1 MMIGT
6 TLILEPAMDS
16 KEELVKQHAKVAEDA
31 VAGWEKAENEV
42 VELKQKLEDAADKN
56 IVLED
61 RVSHLDGAL
70 KECVRQL
77 RQFRDEQEKKIQ
89 VAVTESTKE
98 LQSANTGLE
107 RRVLELQKEAEA
119 AKSENMIIRRD
130 FLAKQDELEIVMIER
145 DLSTQAAETASKQHL
160 DSIKKV
166 AKLEAECR
174 KGRILAKS
182 TSSNQS
188 LDSHSDGGRE
198 RVEGS
203 CSDSWAS
210 SPFISE
216 LDQFKNEKGGDR
228 SLQGTTSSTEIDLM
242 DDFLEMERLV
252 ALPAETQAQNSK
264 TEYELSLMEKLEK
277 IQAEKD
283 ELESEVKGC
292 REAEKRLSLELEAV
306 VCDKTELE
314 DMLKIM
320 EAEKAE
326 VKMSLQES
334 RVCFQ
339 DVEMK
344 LEKLQAEKDELE
356 NEVKR
361 CREAEK
367 RLSLELEAVVSDEME
382 LEDTLKKM
390 EAEKA
395 ELEISFDVIKH
406 RYQEYRVC
414 FQEVEMK
421 LKKLQAEKDD
431 FETEVKC
438 CRESEK
444 RLSLELEATVGDKA
458 ELEEKLEKMEAEKSE
473 LKISFDVIKDQYQ
486 ESRVCFQEVEMKLKE
501 IKRELKVANESKTQ
515 AESQFIR
522 MEAEVRKERIVS
534 HELREKCEA
543 FEEELRI
550 EIEEKTMIK
559 REKVEPKI
567 KQEDIATAAGKFADC
582 QKTIASLGKQLKSLA
597 TLEDFLM
604 DTASIPG
611 SARSVHKKEVFL
623 GIDPPECIK
632 TTNGRSLEFL
642 AIKNSNNNTSPPCSS
657 SSDST
662 TVSLIVTSN
671 RGSSEKNRNGFAT
684 VFTRS
689 RNAIHLGI

>member
-1 MMIGT
+1 MAGT
-6 TLILEPAMDS
+6 TLILEPVMDS
-16 KEELVKQHAKVAEDA
+16 KDELVKQHAKVAEDA

-77 RQFRDEQEKKIQ
+77 RQFRDEQEKNIQ
-89 VAVTESTKE
+89 AAVTESTKE
-98 LQSANTGLE
+98 LHSANTGLE
-107 RRVLELQKEAEA
+107 KRVLELQKEAEA
-119 AKSENMIIRRD
+119 AKSENMMLRRE
-130 FLAKQDELEIVMIER
+130 FLTQREDLEIVMIER

-160 DSIKKV
+160 DIIKKL

-174 KGRILAKS
+174 KLRILAKTS
-182 TSSNQS
+182 SSLSSNQS
-188 LDSHSDGGRE
+188 VDSHSDGGRE

-210 SPFISE
+210 SAFISE
-216 LDQFKNEKGGDR
+216 LDQIKNEKGGNR

-252 ALPAETQAQNSK
+252 ALPTETQAKNSK
-264 TEYELSLMEKLEK
+264 DGYELSLMEKLEK

-283 ELESEVKGC
+283 DLEREVKCC
-292 REAEKRLSLELEAV
+292 REAEKRLSLEIEAV
-306 VCDKTELE
+306 VGDKMELE
-314 DMLKIM
+314 DMLKRV

-326 VKMSLQES
+326 LKTSFDVLKDKYQES

-339 DVEMK
+339 EVDTK
-344 LEKLQAEKDELE
+344 LEKLQAEKDELDS
-356 NEVKR
+356 EVICCK
-361 CREAEK
+361 EAEK
-367 RLSLELEAVVSDEME
+367 RFSLELEAVVGDKIEME
-382 LEDTLKKM
+382 DE
-390 EAEKA
+390 
-395 ELEISFDVIKH
+395 
-406 RYQEYRVC
+406 
-414 FQEVEMK
+414 
-421 LKKLQAEKDD
+421 
-431 FETEVKC
+431 
-438 CRESEK
+438 
-444 RLSLELEATVGDKA
+444 
-458 ELEEKLEKMEAEKSE
+458 LEKMEAEKAE

-486 ESRVCFQEVEMKLKE
+486 ESRVCFQEVEMKLE
-501 IKRELKVANESKTQ
+501 AMKRELKLANESKTQ
-515 AESQFIR
+515 AESRVTR

-534 HELREKCEA
+534 DGLKEKCET
-543 FEEELRI
+543 FEEELRR

-582 QKTIASLGKQLKSLA
+582 QKTIASLGKQLQSLA
-597 TLEDFLM
+597 TLEEFLI

-611 SARSVHKKEVFL
+611 SARSVHNKEALL
-623 GIDPPECIK
+623 GKDPHECIK
-632 TTNGRSLEFL
+632 TINGRSLEFL
-642 AIKNSNNNTSPPCSS
+642 AIQNSNNKTSPPCSS

-662 TVSLIVTSN
+662 TVSLIMSSN

-689 RNAIHLGI
+689 RNSVNLGI

>member
-1 MMIGT
+1 MMTGT

-16 KEELVKQHAKVAEDA
+16 KDELVKQHAKVAEDA

-42 VELKQKLEDAADKN
+42 VELKQKLEDAVDKN

-89 VAVTESTKE
+89 EAVTESTKE

-119 AKSENMIIRRD
+119 AKSEIMMMRRE
-130 FLAKQDELEIVMIER
+130 FLRQRGELEIVMIER

-174 KGRILAKS
+174 KLRILAKS
-182 TSSNQS
+182 SSSNQS

-210 SPFISE
+210 STFISE

-252 ALPAETQAQNSK
+252 ALPAETQPKNSK
-264 TEYELSLMEKLEK
+264 TEYEMSLME
-277 IQAEKD
+277 
-283 ELESEVKGC
+283 
-292 REAEKRLSLELEAV
+292 
-306 VCDKTELE
+306 
-314 DMLKIM
+314 
-320 EAEKAE
+320 
-326 VKMSLQES
+326 
-334 RVCFQ
+334 
-339 DVEMK
+339 K

-356 NEVKR
+356 NEVQS

-367 RLSLELEAVVSDEME
+367 RLSLELEAAICDKME
-382 LEDTLKKM
+382 FEVILKKT

-395 ELEISFDVIKH
+395 ELQISFDVIKH
-406 RYQEYRVC
+406 RYQESRDC

-421 LKKLQAEKDD
+421 MKKLQAEKDD
-431 FETEVKC
+431 FETEVEC

-444 RLSLELEATVGDKA
+444 RLNLELEAIVGHKT
-458 ELEEKLEKMEAEKSE
+458 ELEEKLEKMEAEKTE
-473 LKISFDVIKDQYQ
+473 LKISFDLIKDQYQ
-486 ESRVCFQEVEMKLKE
+486 ESRVCFQEVEMKLEE
-501 IKRELKVANESKTQ
+501 IKRELKLANESKTQ
-515 AESQFIR
+515 AEFQFIR
-522 MEAEVRKERIVS
+522 MEAEVRKERCVS
-534 HELREKCEA
+534 DELREKCEA
-543 FEEELRI
+543 FEEELRR
-550 EIEEKTMIK
+550 EIEEKTIIK
-559 REKVEPKI
+559 GEKIEPKI

-582 QKTIASLGKQLKSLA
+582 QKTIASLGKQLQSLA
-597 TLEDFLM
+597 KLEDFLM

-623 GIDPPECIK
+623 GKEPHECIK

-662 TVSLIVTSN
+662 TVSLIMTSN

>member
-1 MMIGT
+1 MMTGT

-16 KEELVKQHAKVAEDA
+16 KDELVKQHAKVAEDA

-42 VELKQKLEDAADKN
+42 VELKQKLEDAAEKN

-61 RVSHLDGAL
+61 RVIHLDGAL

-77 RQFRDEQEKKIQ
+77 RQFRDEQERKIQ
-89 VAVTESTKE
+89 EAVTESTKE

-119 AKSENMIIRRD
+119 AKSKNMIIRRE
-130 FLAKQDELEIVMIER
+130 FLAKRDELEIVMIER

-174 KGRILAKS
+174 KLRILAKS
-182 TSSNQS
+182 SSSNQS

-210 SPFISE
+210 SAFISE

-252 ALPAETQAQNSK
+252 ALPAETQAQNSR
-264 TEYELSLMEKLEK
+264 TEYELSFMEKLEK

-292 REAEKRLSLELEAV
+292 REAEKRLSLELEA
-306 VCDKTELE
+306 
-314 DMLKIM
+314 
-320 EAEKAE
+320 
-326 VKMSLQES
+326 
-334 RVCFQ
+334 
-339 DVEMK
+339 
-344 LEKLQAEKDELE
+344 
-356 NEVKR
+356 
-361 CREAEK
+361 
-367 RLSLELEAVVSDEME
+367 AVVSDKME

-406 RYQEYRVC
+406 RYQESRDC
-414 FQEVEMK
+414 FQEIEMK

-431 FETEVKC
+431 FETDFKC

-444 RLSLELEATVGDKA
+444 RLSLELEAIVGDKT
-458 ELEEKLEKMEAEKSE
+458 ELEEKLEKMEAEKAE
-473 LKISFDVIKDQYQ
+473 LKISFDLIKDQYQ
-486 ESRVCFQEVEMKLKE
+486 ESRVCFQEVEMKFRE
-501 IKRELKVANESKTQ
+501 IKRELKLANESKTQ

-522 MEAEVRKERIVS
+522 MEAEVRKERCVS
-534 HELREKCEA
+534 DELREKCEA
-543 FEEELRI
+543 FEEELRR

-567 KQEDIATAAGKFADC
+567 KQGDIATAEGKFADC
-582 QKTIASLGKQLKSLA
+582 QKTIASLGKQLQSLA
-597 TLEDFLM
+597 TLEDFLI
-604 DTASIPG
+604 DSASIPG
-611 SARSVHKKEVFL
+611 SARSVNKNEVFL
-623 GIDPPECIK
+623 GKDPHECNK

-662 TVSLIVTSN
+662 TVSLIVSSN